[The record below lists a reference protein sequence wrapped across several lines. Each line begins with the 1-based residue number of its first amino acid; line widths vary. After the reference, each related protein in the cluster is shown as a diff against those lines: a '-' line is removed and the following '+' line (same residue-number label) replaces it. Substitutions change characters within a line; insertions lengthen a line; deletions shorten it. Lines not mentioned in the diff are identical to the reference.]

1 MNMTSIPSL
10 ADAGQTEP
18 TDDQMQQIRELLFGE
33 ALRRNSS
40 RADLIEARIKDLE
53 AEITRRFDALSAQ
66 LDALATSLGADR
78 RSAFDELAHGVA
90 ELGERI
96 RHLSQR

>member
-1 MNMTSIPSL
+1 MPSL

-40 RADLIEARIKDLE
+40 RADLIEARLKDLE
-53 AEITRRFDALSAQ
+53 AEIARRFDALSTQ
-66 LDALATSLGADR
+66 LAALAADLATDR
-78 RSAFDELAHGVA
+78 RTAFDELAHGVA